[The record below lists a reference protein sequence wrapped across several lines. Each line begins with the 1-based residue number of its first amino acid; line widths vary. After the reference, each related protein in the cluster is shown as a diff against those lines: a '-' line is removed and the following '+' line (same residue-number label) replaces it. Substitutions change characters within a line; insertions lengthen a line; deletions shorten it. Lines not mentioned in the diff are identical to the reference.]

1 MTIKVLVIESSRDYR
16 ALISNH
22 ISVRWRDAK
31 ITEYDPAESGR
42 FSESFSGASNDL
54 VILGDPLQPVKGV
67 ESRHGREAA
76 TDWLTQFRR
85 VSGFPPV
92 VVIGDGDQR
101 DVVRAIKSGAADY
114 ISRDRLQHKN
124 LIALLENVLDEH
136 EACNEK
142 SQTRVPADGLE
153 IPGLKG
159 YTIERCISGGDISSV
174 YLARKSDGD
183 QQVVLKVLRQVPDF
197 GGDNA
202 LLDRFLAEFEAIG
215 HVSHPNV
222 VNIFDLGIADNH
234 AFIAME
240 FCSRGSLKRLIRQGM
255 DAADA
260 EKVMRGIA
268 GALQAIHVKGIL
280 HRDLKP
286 TNVLFREDGS
296 LALIDFGLAKQAHLK
311 AELTGTGE
319 IFGTPYYMSPEQ
331 GHGEPLDE
339 RSDIYSLGIIFY
351 EMLTGQ
357 KPYEGK
363 TAMSVILKH
372 AREPLPQLPAHLAA
386 YQPAIDKMIAKR
398 PGQRFQSIGE
408 LLEWRPATA

>member
-1 MTIKVLVIESSRDYR
+1 MSIRVLVIESSKDYR

-22 ISVRWRDAK
+22 IGVRWRDAK
-31 ITEYDPAESGR
+31 VTEYDPAESGR
-42 FSESFSGASNDL
+42 FSDNFSGAGNDL

-67 ESRHGREAA
+67 ETAGGESGI
-76 TDWLTQFRR
+76 DWLNQFRQVR
-85 VSGFPPV
+85 GFPPV
-92 VVIGDGDQR
+92 LVIGDGDER
-101 DVVRAIKSGAADY
+101 AVVRAIKSGAADY
-114 ISRDRLQHKN
+114 ISRERLRHKE
-124 LIALLENVLDEH
+124 LIALIENILEERD
-136 EACNEK
+136 ADNEK
-142 SQTRVPADGLE
+142 SQTQVPADSLE

-159 YTIERCISGGDISSV
+159 YAIERCISGGDISSV
-174 YLARKSDGD
+174 YLARKKDVD
-183 QQVVLKVLRQVPDF
+183 QAVVLKVLRQVPDF

-215 HVSHPNV
+215 RVSHPNV

-240 FCSRGSLKRLIRQGM
+240 YCSRGSLKRLIRQGM
-255 DAADA
+255 YAQDA
-260 EKVMRGIA
+260 EKIMRTIA
-268 GALQAIHVKGIL
+268 GALGAIHSNGIL

-296 LALIDFGLAKQAHLK
+296 LALIDFGLAKQAHLQ

-331 GHGEPLDE
+331 GHGESLDE

-372 AREPLPQLPAHLAA
+372 AREPIPQLPNHLTA
-386 YQPAIDKMIAKR
+386 YQGAIDKMMAKR
-398 PGQRFQSIGE
+398 AGQRFQSVQEI
-408 LLEWRPATA
+408 LDWHPAAA

>member
-1 MTIKVLVIESSRDYR
+1 MSIRVLVIESSKDYR
-16 ALISNH
+16 ALISKH

-31 ITEYDPAESGR
+31 VTAYDPAESGR
-42 FSESFSGASNDL
+42 FSESFSGAGNDL
-54 VILGDPLQPVKGV
+54 VILGDPLQPVKGI
-67 ESRHGREAA
+67 ESADGRESGL
-76 TDWLTQFRR
+76 DWLNQFRR
-85 VSGFPPV
+85 ISGFPPV
-92 VVIGDGDQR
+92 LVIGDGDER
-101 DVVRAIKSGAADY
+101 SVIRAIKSGAADY
-114 ISRDRLQHKN
+114 ISRERLRHKE
-124 LIALLENVLDEH
+124 LIALIENILEEQGSD
-136 EACNEK
+136 NEK
-142 SQTRVPADGLE
+142 SQTQVAADGLE

-159 YTIERCISGGDISSV
+159 YAIERGISGGDISSV
-174 YLARKSDGD
+174 YLARKKDDG
-183 QQVVLKVLRQVPDF
+183 QAVALKVLRQVPDF

-215 HVSHPNV
+215 RVTHPNV
-222 VNIFDLGIADNH
+222 VNISDLGIADNH

-240 FCSRGSLKRLIRQGM
+240 YCSRGSLKRLIRQGM
-255 DAADA
+255 YAQDA
-260 EKVMRGIA
+260 EKIMRAIA
-268 GALQAIHVKGIL
+268 GALGAIHTNGIL

-296 LALIDFGLAKQAHLK
+296 LALIDFGLAKQAHLQ

-331 GHGEPLDE
+331 GHGETLDE

-372 AREPLPQLPAHLAA
+372 AREPVPRLPEHLNE
-386 YQPAIDKMIAKR
+386 YQSAIDKMMAKR
-398 PGQRFQSIGE
+398 PGQRFQSVQEILDWHPE
-408 LLEWRPATA
+408 AA

>member
-1 MTIKVLVIESSRDYR
+1 MSIRVLVIESSKDYR

-22 ISVRWRDAK
+22 ISVRWRDARV
-31 ITEYDPAESGR
+31 TEYDPAESGR
-42 FSESFSGASNDL
+42 FSENFSGAGNDL
-54 VILGDPLQPVKGV
+54 VIIGDPLSPVKGIDS
-67 ESRHGREAA
+67 EDGTDSGL
-76 TDWLTQFRR
+76 DWLNQFRR
-85 VSGFPPV
+85 VQGFPPV
-92 VVIGDGDQR
+92 LVIGDGDER
-101 DVVRAIKSGAADY
+101 SVVRAIKSGAADY
-114 ISRDRLQHKN
+114 ISRERLRHKE
-124 LIALLENVLDEH
+124 LIALIENILEDQD
-136 EACNEK
+136 ADNEK
-142 SQTRVPADGLE
+142 SQTQVPADGLE

-174 YLARKSDGD
+174 YLARKKDDGGS
-183 QQVVLKVLRQVPDF
+183 VVLKVLRQVPDF

-215 HVSHPNV
+215 QVSHPNV

-240 FCSRGSLKRLIRQGM
+240 YCSRGSLKRLIRQGM
-255 DAADA
+255 YPQDA
-260 EKVMRGIA
+260 EKIMRGIA
-268 GALQAIHVKGIL
+268 EALGAIHTNGIL

-331 GHGEPLDE
+331 GHGESLDE

-372 AREPLPQLPAHLAA
+372 AREPVPRLPEYLSA
-386 YQPAIDKMIAKR
+386 YQPAIDKMMAKR
-398 PGQRFQSIGE
+398 PGHRFQSVADV
-408 LLEWRPATA
+408 LEWRPETV